1 MSVHRL
7 AAKKYFR
14 EKEYT
19 ATAAALKKLAVE
31 QGHVTG
37 KWLLYPMPEEV
48 DEMWAKIAKAIIE
61 PDGALRGK
69 VFTAKVSPVPD
80 DTNGRQLICVF
91 TGKSNYMG
99 NASAIRPS

>member
-1 MSVHRL
+1 MAFPF

-19 ATAAALKKLAVE
+19 ATAAALKKLAVDE
-31 QGHVTG
+31 GHVTG
-37 KWLLYPMPEEV
+37 KWLLYPTPEEV
-48 DEMWAKIAKAIIE
+48 DAMWEKIAKAIIE

-69 VFTAKVSPVPD
+69 VFTAKVSPIPD

-91 TGKSNYMG
+91 TGKSDFLRS
-99 NASAIRPS
+99 ASNNQPN